1 MRFTR
6 SVITLEETA
15 WRLGARAR
23 LARQLILVS
32 VASLVLWQRGE
43 NIEGG
48 LSRPTTAE
56 ELRTILVH
64 LFHHTPFR

>member
-1 MRFTR
+1 VDERPQ
-6 SVITLEETA
+6 SEAEGAKDEEHA
-15 WRLGARAR
+15 DLPEERMAHAE
-23 LARQLILVS
+23 
-32 VASLVLWQRGE
+32 RGE

-64 LFHHTPFR
+64 LLHHTPFR

>member
-1 MRFTR
+1 VDERPQ
-6 SVITLEETA
+6 SEAEGAKEHADLPEERMA
-15 WRLGARAR
+15 HAE
-23 LARQLILVS
+23 
-32 VASLVLWQRGE
+32 RGE

-64 LFHHTPFR
+64 LLHHTPFR